1 MGSEHDGRFRRARLV
16 STVCAVVAC
25 LLAGVGVR
33 LMTWW
38 HDFKMPSMA
47 GQVVARVSEDSP
59 VSDDVAQWYGRWMGR
74 LREIGVAPQYQL
86 SSVQVG
92 EVRQLPGI
100 SAEYDDSAG
109 RNIYVQLD
117 ATVRPRFAW
126 LERVSGLHG
135 CQMAGSGSKINE
147 SCVFELEPQEDG
159 YRIVRV
165 MEPIAYQWV
174 ADPEQFEKSEPD
186 PTDAVLD
193 GENGYRL
200 SMDALEVTY
209 DGGATWHEVP
219 DGVARIVG
227 DVNANTE
234 LWLETTSYVIAPD
247 FTAFVGYDDASHQAQ
262 LVYSWDAGSTW
273 LTSPLGTGMQAAS
286 YVSVAGDCIGVAY
299 GYDAA
304 LGSVGYA
311 MVSSTLSDLRADGA
325 SASAW
330 RKVPMYMQY
339 PSNLTMMGWTDD
351 ATVFVGQ
358 AGSLHVSSDG
368 GATWR
373 KVALPKEPGLADRLG
388 FDPFDVPVRVWVQDG
403 TTYLA
408 IGQGDDADYA
418 PDGTIV
424 EAVFSYDA
432 ASDAFAFV
440 REQAAPVA
448 VSAG

>member
-1 MGSEHDGRFRRARLV
+1 M
-16 STVCAVVAC
+16 VAC
-25 LLAGVGVR
+25 LLSGVGAR
-33 LMTWW
+33 LVTWW
-38 HDFKMPSMA
+38 HDYKVPSMA
-47 GQVVARVSEDSP
+47 GQVVARVSEDSLA
-59 VSDDVAQWYGRWMGR
+59 SDDVAQWYGRWMGK

-86 SSVQVG
+86 SSVQVRD
-92 EVRQLPGI
+92 VRRLADVG
-100 SAEYDDSAG
+100 DDS
-109 RNIYVQLD
+109 RHVYVQLD
-117 ATVRPRFAW
+117 ATVHARFPW
-126 LERVSGLHG
+126 WERITELHG
-135 CQMAGSGSKINE
+135 CQVYDTGSGIDE
-147 SCVFELEPQEDG
+147 SCVFKLEPQEGG

-165 MEPIAYQWV
+165 MEPIAYQRA

-186 PTDAVLD
+186 PTAPVLD
-193 GENGYRL
+193 GENGYRIT
-200 SMDALEVTY
+200 SETLEVTY
-209 DGGATWHEVP
+209 DGGTTWRKVP
-219 DGVARIVG
+219 DGVTRIVG

-234 LWLETTSYVIAPD
+234 LWLDPASYVITPD
-247 FTAFVGYDDASHQAQ
+247 FTAFVGYDDAGHQVQ

-273 LTSPLGTGMQAAS
+273 LTSTLGKGMRAAS
-286 YVSVAGDCIGVAY
+286 YVSVAGDRIGVAY

-311 MVSSTLSDLRADGA
+311 MVASSLADLRADGA
-325 SASAW
+325 ALAW
-330 RKVPMYMQY
+330 QDVPMYMQY

-373 KVALPKEPGLADRLG
+373 KAVLPKEPGLADRLG

-424 EAVFSYDA
+424 EALFSYDA